1 MNENN
6 SHPDNERLIFYTTKD
21 IAQMLGCSIPTA
33 RKLFYRKDG
42 PRVIRVG
49 KNFKVERRA
58 FEAWCREKH
67 V

>member
-1 MNENN
+1 MIDKTADQN
-6 SHPDNERLIFYTTKD
+6 DERLIFYTTKD

-42 PRVIRVG
+42 PAVIRVG
-49 KNFKVERRA
+49 KNYKVERRA